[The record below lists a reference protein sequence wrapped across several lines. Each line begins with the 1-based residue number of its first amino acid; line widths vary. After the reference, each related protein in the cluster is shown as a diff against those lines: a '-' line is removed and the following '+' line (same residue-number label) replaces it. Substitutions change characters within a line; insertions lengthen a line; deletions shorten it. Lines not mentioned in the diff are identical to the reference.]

1 MSSVSVAFINTALA
15 GLATML
21 GAVIVFLSDSDNKK
35 FLSAALGFSAGVM
48 IYISFMEML
57 PMATENFMKT
67 MSEKSSGIAMLA
79 SFFGSMLVFG
89 LISHL
94 VPEAD
99 EPHEIKTDEEI
110 EEEAEEV
117 QREHLEK
124 VGLKSAIAIG
134 VHNFPEGMVTFMTTL
149 LDPAMGVSIAIAI
162 AMHNI
167 PEGIGVAAPIFF
179 ATGDKKR
186 ATWLTFLSGVS
197 EPLGAILAYLIL
209 RPFLTTTLFGI
220 VFAAI
225 SGIMVLI
232 SFDELLPASR
242 AYGETHMSLLGV
254 LFGMLVMG
262 VSLIML

>member
-1 MSSVSVAFINTALA
+1 MSNVGVAFLNTALA

-21 GAVIVFLSDSDNKK
+21 GAVIVFFTGSDNKK
-35 FLSAALGFSAGVM
+35 FLSSALGFSAGVM
-48 IYISFMEML
+48 IYISFMEMM
-57 PMATENFMKT
+57 PMATEYFEKT
-67 MSEKSSGIAMLA
+67 MGERAAGLA
-79 SFFGSMLVFG
+79 TLGAFFGSMAVFG

-99 EPHEIKTDEEI
+99 EPHDLKSGEEM
-110 EEEAEEV
+110 EAV
-117 QREHLEK
+117 GREKALKK
-124 VGLKSAIAIG
+124 VGIKSAIAIG

-149 LDPAMGVSIAIAI
+149 LDPAVGVSIAIAI

-167 PEGIGVAAPIFF
+167 PEGIGVAAPIYF
-179 ATGDKKR
+179 ATGGKKK
-186 ATWLTFLSGVS
+186 ALWLTFLSGVS

-242 AYGETHMSLLGV
+242 AYGETHLSLVGV
-254 LFGMLVMG
+254 IFGMLVMG
-262 VSLIML
+262 VSLIIL

>member
-1 MSSVSVAFINTALA
+1 MSNVGVAFLNTALA

-21 GAVIVFLSDSDNKK
+21 GAVIVFFTGSDNKK
-35 FLSAALGFSAGVM
+35 FLSSALGFSAGVM
-48 IYISFMEML
+48 IYISFMEMM
-57 PMATENFMKT
+57 PMATEYFEKT
-67 MSEKSSGIAMLA
+67 MGERAAGLA
-79 SFFGSMLVFG
+79 TLGAFFGSMAVFG

-99 EPHEIKTDEEI
+99 EPHDLKSGEEM
-110 EEEAEEV
+110 EAAG
-117 QREHLEK
+117 REKALEK
-124 VGLKSAIAIG
+124 VGIKSAIAIG

-149 LDPAMGVSIAIAI
+149 LDPAVGVSIAIAI

-167 PEGIGVAAPIFF
+167 PEGIGVAAPIYF
-179 ATGDKKR
+179 AMGGKKK
-186 ATWLTFLSGVS
+186 ALWLTFLSGVS
-197 EPLGAILAYLIL
+197 EPLGAILAYLVL

-242 AYGETHMSLLGV
+242 AYGETHLSLVGV
-254 LFGMLVMG
+254 IFGMLVMG
-262 VSLIML
+262 VSLIIL

>member
-1 MSSVSVAFINTALA
+1 MSNVGVAFLNTALA

-21 GAVIVFLSDSDNKK
+21 GAVIVFFTGSDNKK
-35 FLSAALGFSAGVM
+35 FLSSALGFSAGVM
-48 IYISFMEML
+48 IYISFMEMM
-57 PMATENFMKT
+57 PMATEYFEKT
-67 MSEKSSGIAMLA
+67 MGERAAGLA
-79 SFFGSMLVFG
+79 TLGAFFGSMAVFG

-99 EPHEIKTDEEI
+99 EPHDLKSGEEM
-110 EEEAEEV
+110 EAAG
-117 QREHLEK
+117 REKALEK
-124 VGLKSAIAIG
+124 VGIKSAIAIG

-149 LDPAMGVSIAIAI
+149 LDPAVGVSIAI

-167 PEGIGVAAPIFF
+167 PEGIGVAAPIYF
-179 ATGDKKR
+179 ATGGKKK
-186 ATWLTFLSGVS
+186 ALWLTFLSGVS
-197 EPLGAILAYLIL
+197 EPLGAILAYLVL

-242 AYGETHMSLLGV
+242 AYGETHLSLVGV
-254 LFGMLVMG
+254 IFGMLVMG
-262 VSLIML
+262 VSLIIL

>member
-1 MSSVSVAFINTALA
+1 MSNVAIAFVSTALA

-21 GAVIVFLSDSDNKK
+21 GALIVFLSKSDNKR

-48 IYISFMEML
+48 IFISFMEMM
-57 PMATENFMKT
+57 PMAQENFMTT
-67 MSEKSSGIAMLA
+67 MSDTKAQWMVLV
-79 SFFGSMLVFG
+79 SFFGSMAVFG

-99 EPHEIKTDEEI
+99 EPHEIKT
-110 EEEAEEV
+110 EEEMEEKSH
-117 QREHLEK
+117 ELALEQ
-124 VGLKSAIAIG
+124 VGLKSALAIG
-134 VHNFPEGMVTFMTTL
+134 IHNFPEGMVTFMTSL

-167 PEGIGVAAPIFF
+167 PEGIGVAAPIYF
-179 ATGDKKR
+179 ATKDKKR
-186 ATWLTFLSGVS
+186 ALWLTFLSGVS
-197 EPLGAILAYLIL
+197 EPIGAILAYLLL
-209 RPFLTTTLFGI
+209 RPFLTPTLFGV

-242 AYGETHMSLLGV
+242 AYGETHLSLLG
-254 LFGMLVMG
+254 LIFGMMVMG
-262 VSLIML
+262 VSLVVL

>member
-1 MSSVSVAFINTALA
+1 MSNVGVAFLNTALA

-21 GAVIVFLSDSDNKK
+21 GAVIVFFTGSDNKK
-35 FLSAALGFSAGVM
+35 FLSSALSFSAGVM
-48 IYISFMEML
+48 IYISFMEMM
-57 PMATENFMKT
+57 PMATEYFEKT
-67 MSEKSSGIAMLA
+67 MGERAAGLA
-79 SFFGSMLVFG
+79 TLGAFFGSMAVFG

-99 EPHEIKTDEEI
+99 EPHDLKSGEEM
-110 EEEAEEV
+110 EAAG
-117 QREHLEK
+117 REKALEK
-124 VGLKSAIAIG
+124 VGIKSAIAIG

-149 LDPAMGVSIAIAI
+149 LDPAVGVSIAIAI

-167 PEGIGVAAPIFF
+167 PEGIGVAAPIYF
-179 ATGDKKR
+179 ATGGKKK
-186 ATWLTFLSGVS
+186 ALWLTFLSGVS
-197 EPLGAILAYLIL
+197 EPLGAILAYLVL

-242 AYGETHMSLLGV
+242 AYGETHLSLVGV
-254 LFGMLVMG
+254 IFGMLVMG
-262 VSLIML
+262 VSLIIL